1 MREQID
7 KQRNDD
13 GKSSAQCKS
22 IFRAAPDPLVISG
35 PVILCGESGVGI
47 SEILHRQ
54 IGKGINFHSGR
65 KCRHDRRTEAVDEP
79 LYHQNAEIH
88 DRLLNA
94 GHRRKIQNL
103 F

>member
-22 IFRAAPDPLVISG
+22 IFRAAPDPFVISG

-54 IGKGINFHSGR
+54 IGKGINF
-65 KCRHDRRTEAVDEP
+65 TAAA
-79 LYHQNAEIH
+79 NAAMTAGPK
-88 DRLLNA
+88 LLTSPCTI
-94 GHRRKIQNL
+94 RMPK
-103 F
+103 FMTDC

>member
-54 IGKGINFHSGR
+54 IGKGINFH
-65 KCRHDRRTEAVDEP
+65 RHDRRTEAVDEP

>member
-54 IGKGINFHSGR
+54 IGKGINFHRGR

-79 LYHQNAEIH
+79 LYH
-88 DRLLNA
+88 
-94 GHRRKIQNL
+94 
-103 F
+103 

>member
-35 PVILCGESGVGI
+35 PVILCGE
-47 SEILHRQ
+47 IL
-54 IGKGINFHSGR
+54 
-65 KCRHDRRTEAVDEP
+65 
-79 LYHQNAEIH
+79 
-88 DRLLNA
+88 
-94 GHRRKIQNL
+94 L
-103 F
+103 FFSDIMDI